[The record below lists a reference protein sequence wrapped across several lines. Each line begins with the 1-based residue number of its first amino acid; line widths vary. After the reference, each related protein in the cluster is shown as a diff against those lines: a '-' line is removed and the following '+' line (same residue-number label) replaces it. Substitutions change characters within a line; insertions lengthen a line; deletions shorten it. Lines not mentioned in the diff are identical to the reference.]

1 MSYTI
6 HWASLENVVLTADSE
21 ELNSQ
26 LYHLRGKSVPGASYL
41 EIQSDTVNSVTVKGK
56 WLLRKSKGTGQ
67 NPMSLNQNL
76 ENSLK

>member
-6 HWASLENVVLTADSE
+6 HWASLENVVVTADSE

-41 EIQSDTVNSVTVKGK
+41 EIQSDTVN
-56 WLLRKSKGTGQ
+56 
-67 NPMSLNQNL
+67 
-76 ENSLK
+76 